1 MDTRQIDEQWADLW
15 RVRKA
20 HAAWLSES
28 FAGMATTA
36 KATGNDVAAQFAE
49 SASKQFLTLFKEAA
63 LDQPQGTKGK

>member
-20 HAAWLSES
+20 HAEWLAES
-28 FAGMATTA
+28 FTGMATTA
-36 KATGNDVAAQFAE
+36 RAAGETSVEQIATAAA
-49 SASKQFLTLFKEAA
+49 KQFGLLFKDAA